1 MTIAGSKFCVVSN
14 SKPVFSSKVDQK
26 GTAVTDRTISKFA
39 IVLATSF
46 AMALSVTTLN
56 AQGIS
61 LRGVGSIN
69 ESMAGAGTA
78 LPLSA
83 AGAIH
88 WNPASIAEFDSHQAE
103 MGLSMIYADAR
114 VESTVGPFT
123 GNSRSESG
131 VCPIPTMALV
141 LKGQDPRV
149 TYGIG
154 VFGIAGFKL
163 NYDASLTNPLHFPQG
178 TLGPLPT
185 FGRVNT
191 EAEFFQIVPTIAY
204 TINDCWSIG
213 AAPTMTIGRL
223 GIEPLF
229 TAAPG
234 AAGYASGSGSRYSF
248 GGGGQVGLYYK
259 PTNVFST
266 GLTFKSEQRFE
277 DFTFKSQD
285 NATGL
290 PIRNDIDVEYP
301 LIISLGTAYHVSPRT
316 VIANDVRYFDYGQ
329 ADFFGTA
336 GFNPDGSLIGLGWS
350 SVMSVATGIS
360 HQVNDCLTVRGG
372 YVWNESP
379 INAQNAFI
387 NSNAPLNLQHV
398 ASLGFTVQMHPS
410 MALSAAY
417 LHAFDQET
425 SGPYAG
431 QPGTDVTMRTA
442 AYLFSTGVTIGF

>member
-1 MTIAGSKFCVVSN
+1 MTDRNISPIAFVLAASISLALTVSN
-14 SKPVFSSKVDQK
+14 V
-26 GTAVTDRTISKFA
+26 G
-39 IVLATSF
+39 
-46 AMALSVTTLN
+46 
-56 AQGIS
+56 AQAIS

-88 WNPASIAEFDSHQAE
+88 WNPGSIAEFESHQAE
-103 MGLSMIYADAR
+103 MGLSLIYADAR

-123 GNSRSESG
+123 GSSRSESG
-131 VCPIPTMALV
+131 ACPIPTMALV
-141 LKGQDPRV
+141 LKGQDPRI

-163 NYDASLTNPLHFPQG
+163 NYDASLTNPLHMPQG
-178 TLGPLPT
+178 SLGQLPT

-191 EAEFFQIVPTIAY
+191 ETEFFQIVPTVAY

-234 AAGYASGSGSRYSF
+234 AAGYATGSGSRYSF
-248 GGGGQVGLYYK
+248 GGGGQVGVYFK
-259 PTNVFST
+259 PTQVFSA

-290 PIRNDIDVEYP
+290 PIRSDIDVEYP
-301 LIISLGTAYHVSPRT
+301 MIISLGTAYHLSPRT
-316 VIANDVRYFDYGQ
+316 VIANDIRYFDYGQ
-329 ADFFGTA
+329 AEFFGSA
-336 GFNPDGSLIGLGWS
+336 GFNPDGSLIGLGWAS
-350 SVMSVATGIS
+350 LMAVATGVS
-360 HQVNDCLTVRGG
+360 HQVNDCLTVRCG
-372 YVWNESP
+372 YVWNENP
-379 INAQNAFI
+379 INSQNAFI
-387 NSNAPLNLQHV
+387 NSAAPLNLQHV
-398 ASLGFTVQMHPS
+398 ASLGFTVQMHPN

-431 QPGTDVTMRTA
+431 LPGTDVTMRTA
-442 AYLFSTGVTIGF
+442 AYLFSTGVTINF